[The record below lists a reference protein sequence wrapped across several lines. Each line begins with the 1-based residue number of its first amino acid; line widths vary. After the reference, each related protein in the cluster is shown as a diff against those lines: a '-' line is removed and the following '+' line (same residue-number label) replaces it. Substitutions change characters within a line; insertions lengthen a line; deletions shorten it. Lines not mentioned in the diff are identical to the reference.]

1 MKQLNQGIQKMS
13 EENLVPS
20 STKINPLDV
29 QVGGDHYKDCA
40 IQPTVYSH
48 YNNLNTCEA
57 NIVKYITRHN
67 KKGEGKEDIL
77 KVIHYAKMLLAL
89 EYPEENKQQDLF
101 NDLIER
107 GRHVQ
112 IKP

>member
-1 MKQLNQGIQKMS
+1 MS

-20 STKINPLDV
+20 STKINPLDT
-29 QVGGDHYKDCA
+29 QIGGDHYKDCA
-40 IQPTVYSH
+40 KHPTVESH
-48 YNNLNTCEA
+48 YNKQDPCED

-77 KVIHYAKMLLAL
+77 KVIHYAQLLLEL
-89 EYPEENKQQDLF
+89 EYPEEDKQADLF

-107 GRHVQ
+107 GKHVQ
-112 IKP
+112 VKS

>member
-1 MKQLNQGIQKMS
+1 MS
-13 EENLVPS
+13 EEDLVPL
-20 STKINPLDV
+20 STKINPLDI

-77 KVIHYAKMLLAL
+77 KVIHYAQLLLEL
-89 EYPEENKQQDLF
+89 EYPEEDAQADLF
-101 NDLIER
+101 KDLIGER

-112 IKP
+112 VKS

>member
-1 MKQLNQGIQKMS
+1 MS
-13 EENLVPS
+13 EENWVTSFSKL
-20 STKINPLDV
+20 NPFEV
-29 QVGGDHYKDCA
+29 QIGGDHYKDCI

-48 YNNLNTCEA
+48 YNKLNTCEA

-77 KVIHYAKMLLAL
+77 KVIHYAQLLLEL
-89 EYPEENKQQDLF
+89 EYPEEDKQADLF

-107 GRHVQ
+107 GKHVQ
-112 IKP
+112 VKS